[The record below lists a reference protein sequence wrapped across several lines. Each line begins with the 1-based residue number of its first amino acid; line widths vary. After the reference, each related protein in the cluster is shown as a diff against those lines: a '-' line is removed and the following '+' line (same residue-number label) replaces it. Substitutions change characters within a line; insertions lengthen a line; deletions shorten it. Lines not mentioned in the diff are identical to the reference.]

1 MGYYPLER
9 NGVMVVLGIDP
20 GYAIV
25 GYGAIN
31 YKNNS
36 FTPISFGAIITD
48 AGTDF
53 NRRLEIIYDD
63 LVEVIKRVKPDA
75 MSIEKLYFQTNAKTA
90 IMVAEARGVI
100 LLAAQKLGVPVF
112 EYTPLQVKTAVTGY
126 GKAKKPQVM
135 EMTRR
140 LLNLEEV
147 PKPDDT
153 ADALAIAICHAQAA
167 GSDLRRMMYRK
178 GI

>member
-1 MGYYPLER
+1 
-9 NGVMVVLGIDP
+9 MVVLGIDP

-31 YKNNS
+31 YKNNNFS
-36 FTPISFGAIITD
+36 PLSFGAIITNAD
-48 AGTDF
+48 TDF

-63 LVEVIKRVKPDA
+63 LVEVIRRTKPDA
-75 MSIEKLYFQTNAKTA
+75 VSIEKLYFQTNAKTA

-100 LLAAQKLGVPVF
+100 LLACQKMGLPVY

-140 LLNLEEV
+140 LLKLKET

-153 ADALAIAICHAQAA
+153 ADALAVAITHTQSA
-167 GSDLRRMMYRK
+167 GTGLRKFLIEK
-178 GI
+178 GIK